1 MMHGAHPGF
10 LLEAVFSL
18 PKYWSQSCVKCYI
31 HYAMLEYTES
41 KLDYSTIIC
50 LCLQRQLLVL
60 VRYSTKVPP
69 NVKFQCSWSNNFDQ
83 LWDNSAMYVD
93 VNMHT
98 HTCTHYTHLH
108 ANYTHTHTH
117 THTQHTHTHT
127 THTHTHTHTHCKPYI
142 HAYYI
147 HIYMHNAQFL
157 SWP

>member
-18 PKYWSQSCVKCYI
+18 PKYWSQSCVKRYI
-31 HYAMLEYTES
+31 HYAMVEYTES
-41 KLDYSTIIC
+41 KLDYSTIIR

-108 ANYTHTHTH
+108 ANYTHTHT
-117 THTQHTHTHT
+117 QHTHTHT
-127 THTHTHTHTHCKPYI
+127 THTHTHTHT
-142 HAYYI
+142 
-147 HIYMHNAQFL
+147 L
-157 SWP
+157 